1 MGSLLVVFERM
12 STEEEVTHCCG
23 RFKSLH
29 LYLVKQQEEELNL
42 IRDARERRLSDV
54 CRVFHFQLCKRI
66 SNTKLAETFLLKSRA
81 NNWNCRAFGWHYTSF
96 SSTSI
101 SRAVKLTIMIS
112 PGNLHIQVLTKSVD
126 RVGDSVAKCQNFY
139 KEQILNQRLDCF

>member
-1 MGSLLVVFERM
+1 M

-66 SNTKLAETFLLKSRA
+66 PNTKLAETFLLKSRA
-81 NNWNCRAFGWHYTSF
+81 NNWNCRAFGWHYYTSF

-126 RVGDSVAKCQNFY
+126 SVAKCQNFY

>member
-1 MGSLLVVFERM
+1 MDWEEEEGLMASLFLVVFERM

-66 SNTKLAETFLLKSRA
+66 SNTKLPETFLLKSRA
-81 NNWNCRAFGWHYTSF
+81 NNWNCRAFGWHYYTSF

-112 PGNLHIQVLTKSVD
+112 PDTTLALKLCN
-126 RVGDSVAKCQNFY
+126 
-139 KEQILNQRLDCF
+139 